1 MTKHEKKR
9 GAFLAALKRFFV
21 TNIPLKILALVF
33 AMLLWGY
40 VLTDQKPLRT
50 KIIPDVTLSFDGEAE
65 LLAQGFCVRGNR
77 EEILQTVAV
86 AVRAQITN
94 YAYLT
99 HNTVSAT
106 VSLKNISEAREY
118 TLPVQ
123 ATVSSSFG
131 TVQSITPAT
140 VTVEIDLK
148 RTKTIPVTT
157 KFSGE
162 LPNGYWADMDA
173 ITTTAR
179 IDITGP
185 MTDIAKV
192 ARAECVV
199 DLTDRTS
206 TIYSTFDVV
215 LYDADNNVI
224 PSDILIDTL
233 PSSTVRLPIF
243 PVKVVPID
251 VMGSLIGHDNL
262 AANHELISAVSTPPT
277 VRLVGEAAILDSIS
291 SLQLQPIT
299 VNGLNEL
306 TTVDSTIIVPEDV
319 RMLEDPEVTVV
330 LDIRERVE
338 SAKFEHLDIEVV
350 NLSPLYVARLSEDMV
365 DLTIEGRYSLVSMIK
380 RGDISIQADLDGLGP
395 GTHTIQL
402 FVHVRDE
409 DVTVELK
416 TLLSVAEITVII
428 SSP

>member
-1 MTKHEKKR
+1 
-9 GAFLAALKRFFV
+9 
-21 TNIPLKILALVF
+21 
-33 AMLLWGY
+33 MLLWGY